1 MLSLGRAVSTQEDY
15 SFSQQP
21 VPRKGDISLV
31 PPATPPNVLQTEG
44 KKKILKVQTVTFHLV
59 LMLLLEI
66 FVPYSDDQNCYF

>member
-21 VPRKGDISLV
+21 VPRKGNILLV

-44 KKKILKVQTVTFHLV
+44 KKKKAFKS
-59 LMLLLEI
+59 
-66 FVPYSDDQNCYF
+66 SDYYFSLGSNHIA

>member
-21 VPRKGDISLV
+21 VPRKGNILLV

-44 KKKILKVQTVTFHLV
+44 KKKAFKS
-59 LMLLLEI
+59 
-66 FVPYSDDQNCYF
+66 SDYYFSLGSNDIA